1 MPEYMNF
8 YDRQKKGGVNR
19 LDFHQF
25 RIFGDA
31 NHAKIA
37 MFRLGELL
45 ADYLKAIFVQNQVA
59 SNGLILWLLADHDH
73 VRRRAKSYRN

>member
-37 MFRLGELL
+37 MFRPGELL
-45 ADYLKAIFVQNQVA
+45 ADYLK
-59 SNGLILWLLADHDH
+59 
-73 VRRRAKSYRN
+73 VRYPQ